1 MNRTLYIVI
10 MVMAILVVLGMTI
23 AGAVTGNTGAAVG
36 FGCTTVVLIY
46 LMFTVLDLDFYIEH
60 DRKLTDLCNDA
71 LNESRNLVKLN
82 DRISNTSKEV
92 HDMNGELIGDNH
104 NLFLVI
110 NKMKKY
116 LTVTE
121 LYEVN
126 KEIADTGYK
135 FLEMGDG
142 EFEMFVTRV
151 RNEVSGE

>member
-10 MVMAILVVLGMTI
+10 MVVAILWFLGMTI

-60 DRKLTDLCNDA
+60 DRKLTDLCSDA
-71 LNESRNLVKLN
+71 LNESRNLVELN

-92 HDMNGELIGDNH
+92 HGMNRELIGDNR
-104 NLFLVI
+104 NLFRVI

-116 LTVTE
+116 LTVAE

-135 FLEMGDG
+135 FLEMEDG
-142 EFEMFVTRV
+142 EFEMFVTRE

>member
-1 MNRTLYIVI
+1 MI

-23 AGAVTGNTGAAVG
+23 ASSVTGNVGATAGFGSAAVAL
-36 FGCTTVVLIY
+36 VS
-46 LMFTVLDLDFYIEH
+46 LMFTSLDLKFYIEH
-60 DRKLTDLCNDA
+60 DMKLTDLCSDA
-71 LNESRNLVKLN
+71 LNESRNLVELN

-92 HDMNGELIGDNH
+92 HDMNRELIGDNH

-151 RNEVSGE
+151 RNEVSEE

>member
-10 MVMAILVVLGMTI
+10 MVVAILWFLGMTI
-23 AGAVTGNTGAAVG
+23 AGAVTGNPGAAVG
-36 FGCTTVVLIY
+36 FGCTTVVLIS
-46 LMFTVLDLDFYIEH
+46 LMFANLDLDFYIGH
-60 DRKLTDLCNDA
+60 SKKLTDLCNDA

-116 LTVTE
+116 LTVAE

-142 EFEMFVTRV
+142 EFEMFVTRE

>member
-1 MNRTLYIVI
+1 MNKTIYIVI
-10 MVMAILVVLGMTI
+10 MVVAILWFLGMTI
-23 AGAVTGNTGAAVG
+23 ASAVTGNTGAAVG
-36 FGCTTVVLIY
+36 FGCTAVVLIS
-46 LMFTVLDLDFYIEH
+46 LMFANLDLDFYIEH
-60 DRKLTDLCNDA
+60 SKKLTDLCNDA
-71 LNESRNLVKLN
+71 LDESRNLVKLN

-92 HDMNGELIGDNH
+92 HDMNRELIDDNH

-116 LTVTE
+116 LTVAE

-135 FLEMGDG
+135 FLEMEDG
-142 EFEMFVTRV
+142 EFEMFVTRE